1 MAENSE
7 IRKEIE
13 RFLVEDGL
21 DINATAFKY
30 LAAAIENYRPGMMIA
45 KIVKPVEQ
53 EYGITLTTFKAMC
66 GKLTKSSLSMPG
78 ETLKRYIGYAYAK
91 IMLK

>member
-1 MAENSE
+1 M
-7 IRKEIE
+7 
-13 RFLVEDGL
+13 VEDAL
-21 DINATAFKY
+21 DIDTTAFQY
-30 LAAAIENYRPGMMIA
+30 LVAAIENYRPGMMIA

-78 ETLKRYIGYAYAK
+78 ETLKRYIGYAYSK

>member
-30 LAAAIENYRPGMMIA
+30 LVAAIENYRPGMMIA
-45 KIVKPVEQ
+45 KIVRPVEQ

-66 GKLTKSSLSMPG
+66 GKLTKSSLSMSG

>member
-7 IRKEIE
+7 IRKQIE
-13 RFLVEDGL
+13 RFLVEDAL
-21 DINATAFKY
+21 DIDTTAFQY
-30 LAAAIENYRPGMMIA
+30 LVAAIENYRPGMMIA

-78 ETLKRYIGYAYAK
+78 ETLKRYIGYAYSK